1 MKIGV
6 FICHCGFNIAEVVDI
21 EQIMKKIEHE
31 ADLVLIDDDYV
42 CSEAGLKKLKE
53 KIAEEKIDRVV
64 IASCSP
70 KVHELL
76 FRDAL
81 EEAGINKYLL
91 EIANIREQ
99 ASWVHRDEKE
109 GATSKSL
116 DLIMAAIEKVRRL
129 KPLYPKKVPIKDSVL
144 VIGGGVAGIKVAL
157 SLGDMGIKTYLVERD
172 PSIGGHMAMFDKTFP
187 TMDCSICILA
197 PLMVEVNHHQNIEL
211 MTYSEVKEI
220 SGHIGNFHVKIEK
233 KPRFVNE
240 TLCVGCIDTCAT
252 DCPAEVPDE
261 YNNSYSTRKA
271 IYLQFP
277 QAVPMVAVIDPEA
290 CIGCKACENFCDRE
304 AIDFNQKSDV
314 IDLDVGTIIVAA
326 GYTPFD
332 PSIYKEYGYGV
343 YKNVITGLEMERFLS
358 PSGPTKGAIVRPSD
372 GKTAKRIAF
381 IQCVGSRDDAV
392 GKPGC
397 SRVCCMYAMK
407 QAMEIRERV
416 PDAEIHVYYID
427 IRAFGKGYE
436 QYWQRIITEY
446 RVRFI
451 RGRVSKIL
459 ENPPNNSLIIKAED
473 TLANVLV
480 EREYDLIV
488 LSVGMD
494 PAEDLD
500 KLSEMLNI
508 STDSEGFLLEDHPKL
523 RTSESTLKGIY
534 LAGCAQGPKDIQD
547 SISHAESAAIKAA
560 NLVRS
565 GEVELDIQVP
575 IINAEKCIGCRL
587 CENTCDW
594 NALEFDKEQKK
605 MTVKELNCVGC
616 GTCAGACPSEAI
628 SIEGFTDE
636 QIISQ
641 VDAILDKKQ
650 EYPLIIGFFCNWCSY
665 AAADLA
671 GTSKIQYPTNIRI
684 IRVMCTGRISPQFV
698 IEAFSKGAD
707 GVLVAGCHPQD
718 CHYKIGFDRAT
729 NRVNALRE
737 LLHDYGINEKRLRIV
752 SAGAPESQKIADEI
766 TDFVTEL
773 EKIGPSGAEIK
784 KGVKIKS

>member
-6 FICHCGFNIAEVVDI
+6 FVCHCGFNIAEVVDVD
-21 EQIMKKIEHE
+21 QIFKKIEHLP
-31 ADLVLIDDDYV
+31 DLVLIDDDYV

-53 KIAEEKIDRVV
+53 KIAEEQIDRVV

-76 FRDAL
+76 FREAL

-99 ASWVHRDEKE
+99 VSWVHRDEKE
-109 GATSKSL
+109 SATSKSL

-129 KPLYPKKVPIKDSVL
+129 KPLSPKKVPIKDTVL
-144 VIGGGVAGIKVAL
+144 IIGGGVAGIKAAL
-157 SLGDMGIKTYLVERD
+157 NLGDMGIKTYLIERD

-197 PLMVEVNHHQNIEL
+197 PLMVEVSHHENIEL
-211 MTYSEVKEI
+211 LTYTEVKEI

-252 DCPAEVPDE
+252 ECPIEVPDE
-261 YNNSYSTRKA
+261 YNNNYSTRKA

-290 CIGCKACENFCDRE
+290 CIGCKACESFCDRK
-304 AIDFNQKSDV
+304 AIDFNQEIEI
-314 IDLDVGTIIVAA
+314 IDIDVGAIIVAA

-332 PSIYKEYGYGV
+332 PTIYKEYGYGV

-358 PSGPTKGAIVRPSD
+358 PSGPTKGSIVRPSD
-372 GKTAKRIAF
+372 GKTAKRVAF
-381 IQCVGSRDDAV
+381 IQCVGSRDDAI

-416 PDAEIHVYYID
+416 PDADIHVYYID

-459 ENPPNNSLIIKAED
+459 ENPENNDLIIKAED
-473 TLANVLV
+473 TLANELV

-488 LSVGMD
+488 LSVGVD
-494 PAEDLD
+494 PPADLT

-508 STDSEGFLLEDHPKL
+508 SMDSEGFLLEDHPKL
-523 RTSESTLKGIY
+523 RASESTLKGIY
-534 LAGCAQGPKDIQD
+534 LAGCVQGPKDIQD

-560 NLVRS
+560 NLVKS
-565 GEVELDIQVP
+565 GEVELDIQAP
-575 IINAEKCIGCRL
+575 IIDEEKCIGCRL

-594 NALEFDKEQKK
+594 KALVFDKDRKK
-605 MTVKELNCVGC
+605 MTVNELNCVGC
-616 GTCAGACPSEAI
+616 GTCAGACPNEAI
-628 SIEGFTDE
+628 YIQGFTDE

-641 VDAILDKKQ
+641 IDAILEKKQ

-684 IRVMCTGRISPQFV
+684 IRVMCTGRISPQFI
-698 IEAFSKGAD
+698 IEAFAKGAD

-718 CHYKIGFDRAT
+718 CHYKIGFDRAQ
-729 NRVNALRE
+729 NRVTALQE
-737 LLHDYGINEKRLRIV
+737 LLDDYGINQDRLRVV
-752 SAGAPESQKIADEI
+752 SAGAPEGQKIADEI
-766 TDFVTEL
+766 TDFVNIL
-773 EKIGPSGAEIK
+773 EKLGPSGTEIK
-784 KGVKIKS
+784 KVIKI